1 MRSLWK
7 QFLRRMRKRR
17 VSRIVQKCCE
27 PEELAIPLHA
37 RFAPSELSPV
47 LHHERL
53 EHSRCEF
60 HNSHGMSESRMF
72 GTRVNEMRKRQL
84 PYVPQTLKNRSIDD
98 LHLGFI
104 QINETMDWIPYFLH
118 PHN

>member
-1 MRSLWK
+1 
-7 QFLRRMRKRR
+7 
-17 VSRIVQKCCE
+17 
-27 PEELAIPLHA
+27 
-37 RFAPSELSPV
+37 
-47 LHHERL
+47 
-53 EHSRCEF
+53 
-60 HNSHGMSESRMF
+60 MF